1 VISAAAGRR
10 RRLIRLVAG
19 AGFALMSVVSVVLS
33 LGAPGLGWVLATV
46 TMVAVSLCSHL
57 VGQRWLWI
65 CLGVTLVH
73 LITLGPLG
81 GSAGSSFGGDWVFGT
96 VFTAM
101 PLVVGV
107 VALVVTYL
115 RSRK

>member
-1 VISAAAGRR
+1 VINAEARR
-10 RRLIRLVAG
+10 RRLIRIAG
-19 AGFALMSVVSVVLS
+19 GGFALMSIVSVVLS

-46 TMVAVSLCSHL
+46 TMVAVSLCSYL
-57 VGQRWLWI
+57 VGQGWLWI

-73 LITLGPLG
+73 LFTFGPLG
-81 GSAGSSFGGDWVFGT
+81 GDTGSSFGGDWVFGA

-101 PLVVGV
+101 PFVVGV
-107 VALVVTYL
+107 VALVVTYF

>member
-1 VISAAAGRR
+1 MTVPGARR
-10 RRLIRLVAG
+10 RSLTWLAG
-19 AGFALMSVVSVVLS
+19 AGFVLMSVVSVVLS
-33 LGAPGLGWVLATV
+33 LGAPGLGWALATV

-57 VGQRWLWI
+57 IGQRWLWI

-73 LITLGPLG
+73 LLTLGPLG
-81 GSAGSSFGGDWVFGT
+81 GGKAPSFGSDWFFGA

-101 PLVVGV
+101 PIVVGV

>member
-1 VISAAAGRR
+1 VIVAGTDRR
-10 RRLIRLVAG
+10 RRLRRSAG
-19 AGFALMSVVSVVLS
+19 AGFVLLSVVSLVLS

-57 VGQRWLWI
+57 VGQRWLAI

-73 LITLGPLG
+73 VITLGPL
-81 GSAGSSFGGDWVFGT
+81 SDSPGSSFGSDWLFGA
-96 VFTAM
+96 VFTAA

-107 VALVVTYL
+107 VALVVTYW
-115 RSRK
+115 RSRN